1 MNNLFTFGCSF
12 SENFQPYNDKTNSNP
27 QSRYIFDI
35 LNGVVPYGWTD
46 ILAKK
51 LKYNQKNYSIGGDS
65 NYGIFS
71 QICEYC
77 NQFSENDIV
86 IIEWTNVHRFR
97 WPNKENKWGSRL
109 PGFFNDLDGISKN
122 TYEEILVNRS
132 HELWYDEIYQ
142 YEKIID
148 RLCTLSKSNIFY
160 WSFDPNLIYTL
171 PNEKKLQK
179 KYILSDV
186 IKNDMYT
193 LIKDNGGKSINQES
207 EGKINDGHLGK
218 TGHEVMGNLFYDYI
232 VKNI

>member
-12 SENFQPYNDKTNSNP
+12 SENFQPYNDKSNGNP
-27 QSRYIFDI
+27 QSRYIFET
-35 LNGVVPYGWTD
+35 LNGVVPDGWTD
-46 ILAKK
+46 ILSKK
-51 LKYNQKNYSIGGDS
+51 LNYNQKNYSIGGDN

-132 HELWYDEIYQ
+132 HELWYNEIYQ

-148 RLCTLSKSNIFY
+148 KLCSLSKSNIFY

-186 IKNDMYT
+186 IKVDMYT
-193 LIKDNGGKSINQES
+193 LIKDNGGKCINEES